1 MTASRDP
8 DPILAAWLDEGPS
21 RLPVDTCR
29 AILVATRTTR
39 QQRRQ
44 RWLPW
49 RTSMLAFTRVA
60 VAAIAL
66 VIVGRLGLGL
76 FDSSPA
82 PGDFAGPLDTSAW
95 TTYISDRYG
104 FSIGH
109 PADWTERPGDHT
121 WSLANDSD
129 WLTSASEGFQAPGHT
144 VLATAWSVP
153 VKPGTTDAAWIQAYC
168 EIVTTSCAGLAD
180 QTVPVTMDGHPGSL
194 VKFVEDTQ
202 AFILVGDRMYVVAVW
217 EPDSDPRT
225 ASYGG
230 AVRLLEGYLSTMHL
244 LPGSDAVHTGL
255 LDPGSY
261 TDFAVDQDIFNV
273 AFTVPSGW
281 SWDGRALTKS
291 AGNRSVAASISFYAG
306 PVDVYADPCR
316 WSGASSATRV
326 QLASADA
333 LMTALGAQLA
343 RDPSP
348 PVDRSA
354 DSLTVAGNWPGKAV
368 NLTVP
373 AELDLSSCDQGQ
385 FRSWGPDARLRVN
398 EGAGEHDLVWAVDLQ
413 GNGVSVPGEMLII
426 DAGTFPDTPL
436 DVVAEVDRI
445 LASIKTGHW
454 R

>member
-1 MTASRDP
+1 
-8 DPILAAWLDEGPS
+8 
-21 RLPVDTCR
+21 
-29 AILVATRTTR
+29 
-39 QQRRQ
+39 
-44 RWLPW
+44 
-49 RTSMLAFTRVA
+49 
-60 VAAIAL
+60 
-66 VIVGRLGLGL
+66 
-76 FDSSPA
+76 
-82 PGDFAGPLDTSAW
+82 
-95 TTYISDRYG
+95 
-104 FSIGH
+104 
-109 PADWTERPGDHT
+109 
-121 WSLANDSD
+121 
-129 WLTSASEGFQAPGHT
+129 
-144 VLATAWSVP
+144 
-153 VKPGTTDAAWIQAYC
+153 
-168 EIVTTSCAGLAD
+168 
-180 QTVPVTMDGHPGSL
+180 
-194 VKFVEDTQ
+194 
-202 AFILVGDRMYVVAVW
+202 
-217 EPDSDPRT
+217 
-225 ASYGG
+225 
-230 AVRLLEGYLSTMHL
+230 MHL